1 MRAHTSARRGKQATG
16 AKVCTKAAEH
26 EGRKHSR
33 RTRAHLRQSARTAAG
48 RRHLP
53 APRRGE
59 PNRPNSGSKS
69 PAHTSA
75 RRANGKQA
83 PAAQTRPGQAQ
94 KQQAAHKPGT
104 RQRSTGRKH
113 AKAPGAKAN
122 RQTAAE
128 KALHTQAHGGQ
139 TGAKIRTKSAGSKTR
154 RPRTRQRSTGRKHAK
169 APAQKPTGQT
179 AAGFEKAAAP
189 ADGAA
194 RRAQKNPSEQAKFAF
209 ALLPARRGLVN
220 RGRQKIASLFLAGTV
235 FLLRISDFS
244 AFRAQ
249 RRTKGGAAPFYP
261 LQAF

>member
-1 MRAHTSARRGKQATG
+1 MRAHTKRTADKQATG

-94 KQQAAHKPGT
+94 KQQAARKPGT

-122 RQTAAE
+122 RPDSGRLRKSGCPGRRRGTPGAE
-128 KALHTQAHGGQ
+128 KPLR
-139 TGAKIRTKSAGSKTR
+139 TGKIRVRSFACPEGPCEPGPPKNRFAVFGWHGLFCFAFLISAR
-154 RPRTRQRSTGRKHAK
+154 FARSAEQKG
-169 APAQKPTGQT
+169 APPPFIPCKL
-179 AAGFEKAAAP
+179 FEKSLTKNFTVQAECDYSTCP
-189 ADGAA
+189 A
-194 RRAQKNPSEQAKFAF
+194 AF
-209 ALLPARRGLVN
+209 ASSMTFCAT
-220 RGRQKIASLFLAGTV
+220 IA
-235 FLLRISDFS
+235 
-244 AFRAQ
+244 
-249 RRTKGGAAPFYP
+249 GASS
-261 LQAF
+261 